1 MKMINDVK
9 VSIVV
14 PVYNVEPYLVRCID
28 SLLSQSM
35 KEVQIILVDDGSE
48 DNSGLICDQYACRY
62 ENIEVIHQSNHGLT
76 AARRSGLN
84 ACVGEYVIFV
94 DSDDWIDAD
103 ACQKEYEYIKRNNAK
118 ILICDFNIVD
128 GESVTQTS
136 GFKGE
141 NLSISDFYMSVAPGY
156 VWNKM
161 YHRSLIDIMKV
172 GIDVTQA
179 EDIAMLLPLVS
190 KLNSDSDMIYISEAF
205 YNYYKRPDS
214 SSNNTSFIDDYGIG
228 EYLSSL
234 RYILINS
241 EKNRLKEVSYYCM
254 NCLSWGFNSSER
266 RYFKADYCEFFKDEL
281 YNHVLG
287 NSLITK
293 RFPKLLISLIGQ
305 CDRLIPGNLV
315 YGNFENSN
323 SAFFQYCR
331 DSWTVRCRNYNII
344 ELNAANCNIQE
355 VPDCVKKAYEE
366 GNTEFVNDYFCLDY
380 LVKNGGTAVSKN
392 LFIHKPLGEIRYE
405 GTFFSYI
412 NENEIGN
419 AIYGMEKGNNFGKT
433 ILETYREQHIFNDSF
448 LPLNKRFQFELEG
461 NWKLIPKGISCQ
473 LMNGEIKIYAYNI
486 MTRMLDDNC
495 LTEVL
500 NEELY
505 EVHKSGKVLMDR
517 SKFLNLFKNNQNNA
531 TNKIDS
537 KSTISNIQTIEKY
550 KEREAELINEVNI
563 FKQAYENTISSTAW
577 KITSPFRKTMDKLKK
592 RG

>member
-28 SLLSQSM
+28 SLLGQSM

-103 ACQKEYEYIKRNNAK
+103 TCQKEYEYMKRNNARL
-118 ILICDFNIVD
+118 LICDYNIVD
-128 GESVTQTS
+128 GESVTQNP
-136 GFKGE
+136 GFSGE

-161 YHRSLIDIMKV
+161 YHKSLIDIMKV
-172 GIDVTQA
+172 NIDVTQA

-214 SSNNTSFIDDYGIG
+214 SSNNNIFIDDFGID
-228 EYLSSL
+228 EYLTSL

-241 EKNRLKEVSYYCM
+241 EKSRLKEVSFYCM
-254 NCLSWGFNSSER
+254 NCLSWGINSVER
-266 RYFKADYCEFFKDEL
+266 RYFKADYCEFFKEEL
-281 YNHVLG
+281 YNNVLG
-287 NSLITK
+287 NSLITN
-293 RFPKLLISLIGQ
+293 RFPQLLVRLVGQ

-323 SAFFQYCR
+323 SVLFQYCR
-331 DSWTVRCRNYNII
+331 DSWAARCRNYSVI
-344 ELNAANCNIQE
+344 EINTTNCNIQDA
-355 VPDCVKKAYEE
+355 PDCVKKAYEE
-366 GNTEFVNDYFCLDY
+366 GNIEFVNDYFCLEY
-380 LVKNGGTAVSKN
+380 LVKNGGIAVSKN

-412 NENEIGN
+412 NEDDIGN
-419 AIYGMEKGNNFGKT
+419 AIYGMDKDSNFGKI
-433 ILETYREQHIFNDSF
+433 ILETYREQHIFNDTF
-448 LPLNKRFQFELEG
+448 LPLSKRFQFELEG
-461 NWKLIPKGISCQ
+461 NWKLIPKGISTK
-473 LMNGEIKIYAYNI
+473 LMNGEINIYAYNI
-486 MTRMLDDNC
+486 MTEMVDDNC

-500 NEELY
+500 NDELY
-505 EVHKSGKVLMDR
+505 KVHKSGKVLIDR
-517 SKFLNLFKNNQNNA
+517 SKFLNIFKDNKSKA
-531 TNKIDS
+531 TNKVDS
-537 KSTISNIQTIEKY
+537 KSANPDIQTIEKY
-550 KEREAELINEVNI
+550 KEREAELINEINI

-577 KITSPFRKTMDKLKK
+577 KITFPFRKIMDILKK